1 MAQYKNKIMII
12 LIAGLSFLFMIIGCQ
27 KYRVMVGTTHPSY
40 GPSVKEG
47 PPPWAPAHGYR
58 AKYRYFYYPSSY
70 IYFDTGRNLY
80 FYFEGGQWQVS
91 AALPAG
97 IKLNVSDYVTLE
109 MDTDKPYQFHSDVV
123 KKHPPGYLKKAK
135 GKDKDKKKDK
145 GKDKKKWD

>member
-1 MAQYKNKIMII
+1 MEQHIH
-12 LIAGLSFLFMIIGCQ
+12 LI
-27 KYRVMVGTTHPSY
+27 VHPLKKGRLPGHLHTVT
-40 GPSVKEG
+40 GPSIDI
-47 PPPWAPAHGYR
+47 
-58 AKYRYFYYPSSY
+58 FINPSSY
-70 IYFDTGRNLY
+70 IYFDTGRNLS